1 MSRWPLT
8 RPATGSRVTRTAAR
22 SPPTPTI
29 RPNRLTVAEDGSG
42 LTTYTYD
49 ANGNQLTIEEP
60 SSDVTTY
67 AWDYE
72 NQMVEVEDPSNEL
85 TTYAY
90 NADQLRVSREDRES
104 GHHSAGNSA
113 YGFLSMTAKRQALS
127 VITLVA

>member
-1 MSRWPLT
+1 MSRW
-8 RPATGSRVTRTAAR
+8 AFDAAG
-22 SPPTPTI
+22 
-29 RPNRLTVAEDGSG
+29 NRLTRDEDGG
-42 LTTYTYD
+42 TLTTYTYDTAKPADGRGGRQRLTTYTYD